1 MNPSAIVAITGASSG
16 IGASLAIEAAKRGG
30 RVGLMA
36 RRVEELETV
45 AQAVRDAGGEAM
57 IVPTDVGERS
67 SVEGAFQAIEREW
80 GLPDMVVANAG
91 GLPTSVGKWF
101 GSK

>member
-1 MNPSAIVAITGASSG
+1 
-16 IGASLAIEAAKRGG
+16 
-30 RVGLMA
+30 MA

-80 GLPDMVVANAG
+80 GLPDMSWPMRELASQPA
-91 GLPTSVGKWF
+91 SGKWIWI
-101 GSK
+101 K